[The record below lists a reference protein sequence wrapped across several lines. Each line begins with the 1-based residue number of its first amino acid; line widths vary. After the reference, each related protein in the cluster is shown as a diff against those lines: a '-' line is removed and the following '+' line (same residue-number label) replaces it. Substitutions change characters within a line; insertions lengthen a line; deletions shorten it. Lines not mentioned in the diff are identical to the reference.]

1 MFPLTHLPPKNQLQF
16 PSFIPCQRTSEQ
28 RIAGTGYQIDPTSPF
43 SSRACSS
50 ATWTTA
56 SSFCSITRTFPRWC
70 RAGTWKPGLEE
81 NLPETSSL
89 PLIGPHNTYR
99 PCDWSN
105 TLVHKRTSHWWRT
118 RGDRSRAW
126 ALLEAADNRSFAQ
139 GDQVTLFKRKKMWS
153 KSLVYNSN

>member
-1 MFPLTHLPPKNQLQF
+1 MFPPKYVPTDTPPPKNQLLF
-16 PSFIPCQRTSEQ
+16 PSFIPCQRTSQ
-28 RIAGTGYQIDPTSPF
+28 QGIAGDQIDPTAPF
-43 SSRACSS
+43 SWRACSS
-50 ATWTTA
+50 ATWTA

-81 NLPETSSL
+81 NLPETSSP
-89 PLIGPHNTYR
+89 PLIGPHNSYR

-118 RGDRSRAW
+118 RGDRSRVW

-139 GDQVTLFKRKKMWS
+139 GIK
-153 KSLVYNSN
+153 

>member
-1 MFPLTHLPPKNQLQF
+1 MSQSYCEVGSYPQEIKPIFPPKYV
-16 PSFIPCQRTSEQ
+16 PTDTPPKKSAAISFVHPWQRTSEQ
-28 RIAGTGYQIDPTSPF
+28 RLAGDQIDPTAPF
-43 SSRACSS
+43 SPRACSS
-50 ATWTTA
+50 TTWTTA

-126 ALLEAADNRSFAQ
+126 ALLEAADN
-139 GDQVTLFKRKKMWS
+139 
-153 KSLVYNSN
+153 